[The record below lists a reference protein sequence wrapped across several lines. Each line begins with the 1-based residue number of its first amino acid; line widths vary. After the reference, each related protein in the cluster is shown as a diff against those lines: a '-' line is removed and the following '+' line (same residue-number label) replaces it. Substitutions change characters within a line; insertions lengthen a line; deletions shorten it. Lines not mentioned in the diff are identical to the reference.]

1 MGKGPVMGGTPSER
15 HNAILKPLLASII
28 DATTNEAEQWVVLES
43 LCLGIGLLHQRPPR
57 HIAEF
62 IEIMAERIASG
73 ERQIGQSR
81 GQAHG

>member
-1 MGKGPVMGGTPSER
+1 MALTPSD
-15 HNAILKPLLASII
+15 HHHAVLKPLLAGII
-28 DATTNEAEQWVVLES
+28 DATTNEAEQWIILES

-62 IEIMAERIASG
+62 IEAMAESIASG
-73 ERQIGQSR
+73 ERPIGQHR

>member
-1 MGKGPVMGGTPSER
+1 MALTPSER
-15 HNAILKPLLASII
+15 HNAILTPLLASII
-28 DATTNEAEQWVVLES
+28 AATANEAEQWVILES

-62 IEIMAERIASG
+62 IETMAERIATG

-81 GQAHG
+81 GQPNG